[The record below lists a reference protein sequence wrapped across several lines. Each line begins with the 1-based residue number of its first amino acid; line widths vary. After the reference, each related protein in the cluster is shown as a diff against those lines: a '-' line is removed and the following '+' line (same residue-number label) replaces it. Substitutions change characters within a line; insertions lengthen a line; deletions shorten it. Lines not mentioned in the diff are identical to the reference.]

1 MEKNLMK
8 SSKSILASI
17 LAVVMFATAC
27 STSWVTEAIAI
38 TNAILPVAVNIIQ
51 LVTALQGTATA
62 SDDATLA
69 QKWANTVTADL
80 TALQALLNQY
90 SAADAASKP
99 GMLGRIETAIQVTQ
113 SDLGTLLPTLHIA
126 NPQTMAKITGIV
138 GLVSAELQSIE
149 ALVQAVRGPKTS
161 AWHNLSF
168 QRPMSAKEFNVAY
181 KMLIKSPSGYAPL
194 DAATGALVLP

>member
-1 MEKNLMK
+1 MK
-8 SSKSILASI
+8 PSKSILASI
-17 LAVVMFATAC
+17 LAVAMFATAC

-51 LVTALQGTATA
+51 LVTALQGTAAA
-62 SDDATLA
+62 SNDTTLA

-80 TALQALLNQY
+80 TTLQTLLNQY
-90 SAADAASKP
+90 NAAAAGAKP
-99 GMLGRIETAIQVTQ
+99 GKLGRIETAIQATQ
-113 SDLGTLLPTLHIA
+113 NDLGTLLPALHIA
-126 NPQTMAKITGIV
+126 NPQTVAKITAIV
-138 GLVSAELQSIE
+138 GLISAELQSIE

-161 AWHNLSF
+161 AWHSLSF
-168 QRPMSAKEFNVAY
+168 QRPMGAKEFNFAY